1 MMTDMVKGNPE
12 ATARSP
18 VRVGSCVDSCAT
30 RVRERRPD
38 VPSHREQRNFLAGDL
53 FGQISLLPGSIGRKV
68 VSVTN
73 IR

>member
-38 VPSHREQRNFLAGDL
+38 VPSHREQRNFLAGA
-53 FGQISLLPGSIGRKV
+53 GSIGRKV